1 MKLFEKLD
9 SVLKAGCESTIVTR
23 KLPDGRLVNIVSFR
37 NTNVKDAAAQAIPPF
52 TVTGTA
58 AELDASFAF
67 VLDVPLEKTS
77 SLLTSMEQ
85 YETALAIAEKN
96 RKEEADKKAAADK
109 AAKAAE
115 KKAEKKSAKAAAVSA
130 ETPSLDFGEDTEEEA
145 ATAAAPESEDIG
157 DLPEDDDQIGTED

>member
-9 SVLKAGCESTIVTR
+9 SILKAGCESTIVTR

-37 NTNVKDAAAQAIPPF
+37 NTNVKDAAAQSIPPF

-58 AELDASFAF
+58 AELDESFAF

-77 SLLTSMEQ
+77 SLLTSMEE
-85 YETALAIAEKN
+85 YEKALAIAEKN
-96 RKEEADKKAAADK
+96 RKEEADRKAAAEK

-115 KKAEKKSAKAAAVSA
+115 KKAEKKAAKSAATSA
-130 ETPSLDFGEDTEEEA
+130 DTPALDFGDDSEEEV
-145 ATAAAPESEDIG
+145 APAGAPAPDPDDIG
-157 DLPEDDDQIGTED
+157 DLPEDDDQND